1 MRRESQSLVR
11 RVPTILCLTLMVSC
25 GPEPVETPEEHYKRI
40 VDISRDE
47 AALKEYLQRVPPT
60 EPAEALKTFETA
72 DGFRLELVA
81 HEPMVNEPVAAAF
94 DESGRMY
101 VAELRHYPYQ
111 PGEGAGPRGRV
122 RLLEDRDGDGRFD
135 VSHVFAEGLI
145 WPTGVAVW
153 KQGVYVSAPP
163 HIYYMKDTDGDGRA
177 DVQETVFTGFG
188 VTNEQQMVNN
198 LIWGV
203 DHKIYAS
210 TGGDG
215 GYIRPGDQP
224 EAEPISVYDRD
235 FRFDPVSREL
245 ELTTQTF
252 QFGHSFDD
260 WYNRY
265 VCTAGSSGRHV
276 VMPGGYLQR
285 NPYLFF
291 DLHGF
296 HWEGHGSLEVNPLV
310 QGQTRVYKISPVE
323 LWRTI
328 REARRVFAGRSN
340 RSAGVGHDYQ
350 TAGAGVQIYRGHAY
364 PEQYRGSLFI
374 GANTANLLHRRVLE
388 EDGVSFRSVRGEPEN
403 VEMVRSTD
411 NWFRPVN
418 SVNAPDGTLYI
429 LDMYRELIE
438 AAHVPARVVKHLDF
452 TRGQDHGRVYRLE
465 PAGFQ
470 VPPRPRLGEA
480 STRELVSHLEHPGG
494 WWRETAHRL
503 IFERQDQSAVPDL
516 VRLVNESE
524 NPLAR
529 MHALWSLNGLGALK
543 EAHLVQALSD
553 PSPGVRVHA
562 VQLAERRFGRSR
574 SLFRRVLALAEDDN
588 PKVRL
593 RVALALG
600 QVRDRRPIS
609 GLVRIAERDSGDRWT
624 RNAVLSSS
632 SEIADRLFVRLLES
646 DGFVAKAEAGDWL
659 EPLARTVGARNH
671 ASEIRR
677 LAGTAATHTSL
688 ADRMRMQQIVVTGL
702 AEGLAISNRSLSQ
715 LRGLPGP
722 ATRMIRDLMKR
733 VAEAAGDES
742 VPEEERLEAI
752 RLLAHGGFS
761 QVRDSLAKLVDSSQT
776 QAVHFA
782 GIEALERH
790 DDPEIA
796 DILLQDWMAQTPDVR
811 SRVLTSLLSR
821 RHWTRALLQAIRE
834 ERVASSQ
841 LNSSRRELLM
851 NHDDEAIRDQAK
863 SIFASRT
870 AGTRQQALA
879 DYQVALTLEG
889 DPVHGEAVYRRECIK
904 CHRLSTTEHL
914 VGPNLITGSYKD
926 PDPLLTNILDPNRFV
941 EPQYLQYVVT
951 DRQRRLFTGIISDQN
966 SESIT
971 LVEGEDVQNTVLRK
985 DILEM
990 RATGKSLMPEGLEE
1004 NVTPREMA
1012 DLMRFILDYQYVIG
1026 TESAGYGPGYEIY
1039 EPLTTRR
1046 WRSPGEELQALRKEE
1061 RENSKEREEGQ

>member
-1 MRRESQSLVR
+1 MKKNNESLARLVL
-11 RVPTILCLTLMVSC
+11 PILCLALSASC
-25 GPEPVETPEEHYKRI
+25 APEREETPEERFKRI

-47 AALKEYLQRVPPT
+47 EALREYLKKVPPRT
-60 EPAEALKTFETA
+60 PAEALETFETA

-81 HEPMVNEPVAAAF
+81 HEPMVNEPVAATF
-94 DESGRMY
+94 DENGRMY

-111 PGEGAGPRGRV
+111 PGDGEDARGQV
-122 RLLEDRDGDGRFD
+122 RLLEDQDGDGRFD
-135 VSHVFAEGLI
+135 VSRVFAEGLI

-163 HIYYMKDTDGDGRA
+163 NVYYMKDTDGDGRA
-177 DVQETVFTGFG
+177 DIREVVFTGFG

-310 QGQTRVYKISPVE
+310 RGSTRVYKISPVE

-452 TRGQDHGRVYRLE
+452 TRGQEHGRIYRLE
-465 PAGFQ
+465 PDGFQ

-480 STRELVSHLEHPGG
+480 STAELVSHLEHPGG

-503 IFERQDQSAVPDL
+503 IFERQDRSAAPDL
-516 VRLVNESE
+516 VRLLEESGK
-524 NPLAR
+524 PLAR

-543 EAHLVQALSD
+543 EAHLVQALADS
-553 PSPGVRVHA
+553 SPGVRVHA

-574 SLFRRVLALAEDDN
+574 SLFRKVLALAEDDD
-588 PKVRL
+588 PKVRF

-600 QVRDRRPIS
+600 QVGDRRPIS
-609 GLVRIAERDSGDRWT
+609 GLVRIAERDSRDRWT

-646 DGFVAKAEAGDWL
+646 DGFVTKPEAGAWL

-671 ASEIRR
+671 ASELRR
-677 LAGTAATHTSL
+677 LAGAAAAHAAM
-688 ADRMRMQQIVVTGL
+688 ADDVRMQQVVVTGL
-702 AEGLAISNRSLSQ
+702 AEGLAISSQSLARIRSLS
-715 LRGLPGP
+715 RP
-722 ATRMIRDLMKR
+722 AARMIRNLMSR
-733 VAEAAGDES
+733 AAEMAGDES
-742 VPEEERLEAI
+742 VPEDERLEAI
-752 RLLAHGGFS
+752 RLLAHGDFS
-761 QVRDSLAKLVDSSQT
+761 QVRDSLAKLVDSGQT
-776 QAVHFA
+776 QAVQLA

-790 DDPEIA
+790 DTPEIA
-796 DILLQDWMAQTPDVR
+796 GILLRDWTAQTPDVR

-821 RHWTRALLQAIRE
+821 RPWTRALLQAIEE

-841 LNSSRRELLM
+841 LNSSRRELLV
-851 NHDDEAIRDQAK
+851 NHDDEAIRDQARTL
-863 SIFASRT
+863 FASQT

-889 DPVHGEAVYRRECIK
+889 DQSHGEAVYRRECIQ
-904 CHRLSTTEHL
+904 CHRLSSTEHL
-914 VGPNLITGSYKD
+914 VGPNLIMGSYKD
-926 PDPLLTNILDPNRFV
+926 PEPLLTNILDPNRFV

-951 DRQRRLFTGIISDQN
+951 DRQRRLFTGIITSQN

-1004 NVTPREMA
+1004 NVTPQEMA
-1012 DLMRFILDYQYVIG
+1012 DLLRFILDYQYVIG

-1039 EPLTTRR
+1039 EPLATRR
-1046 WRSPGEELQALRKEE
+1046 WRPPGEERRKM
-1061 RENSKEREEGQ
+1061 RDR

>member
-1 MRRESQSLVR
+1 MKRKNGSLFR
-11 RVPTILCLTLMVSC
+11 RVLPVLCLALPVSC
-25 GPEPVETPEEHYKRI
+25 GPEPAETPEERFKRI
-40 VDISRDE
+40 VDISRDD
-47 AALKEYLQRVPPT
+47 AALKEYLKKVPPKT
-60 EPAEALKTFETA
+60 PAEALETFETA
-72 DGFRLELVA
+72 EGFRLELVA
-81 HEPMVNEPVAAAF
+81 HEPMVNEPVAATF
-94 DESGRMY
+94 DENGRMY

-111 PGEGAGPRGRV
+111 PGDGEAPRGQV
-122 RLLEDRDGDGRFD
+122 RLLEDQDGDGRFD
-135 VSHVFAEGLI
+135 VSHVFADGLI

-163 HIYYMKDTDGDGRA
+163 NVYYMKDTDGDGKA
-177 DVQETVFTGFG
+177 DVREVVFTGFG

-198 LIWGV
+198 LIWSV

-235 FRFDPVSREL
+235 FRFHPVTREL

-310 QGQTRVYKISPVE
+310 RGSTRVYKISPVE

-364 PEQYRGSLFI
+364 PEEYRGSLFI

-403 VEMVRSTD
+403 VEMVRSSD

-452 TRGQDHGRVYRLE
+452 TRGQEHGRIYRLE
-465 PAGFQ
+465 PDGFQ

-480 STRELVSHLEHPGG
+480 TTRELVGHLEHPGG

-503 IFERQDQSAVPDL
+503 IFERQDRSAVPHL
-516 VRLVNESE
+516 VRLLKESE
-524 NPLAR
+524 KPLAR

-543 EAHLVQALSD
+543 DAHLVQALADS
-553 PSPGVRVHA
+553 SPGVRVHA
-562 VQLAERRFGRSR
+562 VQLAESRFGRSR
-574 SLFRRVLALAEDDN
+574 SLFRKVLALAEDDN
-588 PKVRL
+588 PKVRF

-600 QVRDRRPIS
+600 QARDRRPLP

-632 SEIADRLFVRLLES
+632 SEVADRLFVRLLES
-646 DGFVAKAEAGDWL
+646 EGFAAKPEAGAWL
-659 EPLARTVGARNH
+659 DPLARTVGARNNT
-671 ASEIRR
+671 SEIRR
-677 LAGTAATHTSL
+677 LTGAAATHASL
-688 ADRMRMQQIVVTGL
+688 AGQMRIQQIVVTGL
-702 AEGLAISNRSLSQ
+702 AEGLAISNQSLSQ
-715 LRGLPGP
+715 LRGLP
-722 ATRMIRDLMKR
+722 ASANRMVRDLMKR
-733 VAEAAGDES
+733 AAEAAGDES
-742 VPEEERLEAI
+742 APEEERLDAI
-752 RLLAHGGFS
+752 RLLAHGAFS
-761 QVRDSLAKLVDSSQT
+761 QVRDVLAQLVDSGQT
-776 QAVHFA
+776 PAVQLA

-790 DDPEIA
+790 DAPEIA
-796 DILLQDWMAQTPDVR
+796 GILLQDWTAQTPDVR

-821 RHWTRALLQAIRE
+821 RPWTNALLQAIRE
-834 ERVASSQ
+834 EKVASSQ

-863 SIFASRT
+863 TLFAT
-870 AGTRQQALA
+870 QAAGSRQQALA

-889 DPVHGEAVYRRECIK
+889 DRAHGEAVYRRECIQ
-904 CHRLSTTEHL
+904 CHRLSSTEHL
-914 VGPNLITGSYKD
+914 VGPNLIMGSYKD
-926 PDPLLTNILDPNRFV
+926 PEPLLTNILDPNRFV

-951 DRQRRLFTGIISDQN
+951 DRQRRLFTGIITSRN
-966 SESIT
+966 SESVT

-985 DILEM
+985 DILEI

-1004 NVTPREMA
+1004 NVTPQEMA

-1039 EPLTTRR
+1039 EPLATRR
-1046 WRSPGEELQALRKEE
+1046 WRPPEEE
-1061 RENSKEREEGQ
+1061 RRKLRER

>member
-1 MRRESQSLVR
+1 MKRKYESRVR
-11 RVPTILCLTLMVSC
+11 RVLALLCLAAVASC
-25 GPEPVETPEEHYKRI
+25 ASDAEETPDERFKRI

-47 AALKEYLQRVPPT
+47 EALQEYLTKVPPKT
-60 EPAEALKTFETA
+60 PAEALETFETA
-72 DGFRLELVA
+72 DGFRIELVA

-111 PGEGAGPRGRV
+111 PRDGENPRGQV
-122 RLLEDRDGDGRFD
+122 RLLEDQDGDGRFD

-163 HIYYMKDTDGDGRA
+163 NVYYMKDTDGDGKA
-177 DVQETVFTGFG
+177 DVQEVVFTGFG

-310 QGQTRVYKISPVE
+310 RGQTRVYKISPVE

-350 TAGAGVQIYRGHAY
+350 TAGAGVNIYRGHAF
-364 PEQYRGSLFI
+364 PEEYRGSLFI

-388 EDGVSFRSVRGEPEN
+388 EDGVSFKSVRGEPEN

-452 TRGQDHGRVYRLE
+452 TRGQDHGRIYRLE
-465 PAGFQ
+465 PDGFQ

-480 STRELVSHLEHPGG
+480 STAELVGHLEHPGG

-503 IFERQDQSAVPDL
+503 IFERQDRSVVPDL
-516 VRLVNESE
+516 VRLLKESG

-529 MHALWSLNGLGALK
+529 MHALWSLNGLGALRDT
-543 EAHLVQALSD
+543 HLARALSD

-562 VQLAERRFGRSR
+562 VQLAEGRFGRSR
-574 SLFRRVLALAEDDN
+574 SLFRWVLALAKDEN
-588 PKVRL
+588 PKVRF
-593 RVALALG
+593 RTALALG
-600 QVRDRRPIS
+600 QLPNRRAIS
-609 GLVRIAERDSGDRWT
+609 GLVRIAERDSADRWT

-646 DGFVAKAEAGDWL
+646 EGFAARPEAGAWL
-659 EPLARTVGARNH
+659 DPLARTVGARNNPP
-671 ASEIRR
+671 EIRR
-677 LAGTAATHTSL
+677 LAGAAATHASM
-688 ADRMRMQQIVVTGL
+688 AGHMRMQQTVVTGL
-702 AEGLAISNRSLSQ
+702 AEGLAISHQSLSQ

-733 VAEAAGDES
+733 AAEAAGDES
-742 VPEEERLEAI
+742 VPEEERLKAV
-752 RLLAHGGFS
+752 RLLAHGDFS
-761 QVRDSLAKLVDSSQT
+761 RVRDSLVKLVDSNQS
-776 QAVHFA
+776 QAVQFA

-790 DDPEIA
+790 DAPEIA
-796 DILLQDWMAQTPDVR
+796 GILLRNWTAQTPDIR

-821 RHWTRALLQAIRE
+821 RPWTRALLQAIQE
-834 ERVASSQ
+834 ERVATSQ

-851 NHDDEAIRDQAK
+851 NHDDEAIRDQATAL
-863 SIFASRT
+863 FASQT

-889 DPVHGEAVYRRECIK
+889 DRAHGEAVYRRECIQ
-904 CHRLSTTEHL
+904 CHRLFSTEHL
-914 VGPNLITGSYKD
+914 VGPNLIMGSYKD
-926 PDPLLTNILDPNRFV
+926 PEPLLTNILDPNRFV

-951 DRQRRLFTGIISDQN
+951 DRQRRLFTGIITDQN

-1004 NVTPREMA
+1004 NVTPQEMA
-1012 DLMRFILDYQYVIG
+1012 DLLRFILDYQYVIG

-1039 EPLTTRR
+1039 EPLATRR
-1046 WRSPGEELQALRKEE
+1046 WRPPEEERKEI
-1061 RENSKEREEGQ
+1061 RGR